1 MVYLFLFVFC
11 SFVIEAALI
20 KTEVHQRERERERER
35 EEKEVKWHY
44 NVKGS
49 FTLEKY
55 NNKGNYIYEKFI
67 IFNYNVIF
75 TVIKMKKSD
84 SKDKDYKHYSTEQN
98 SYIGQ
103 DKVHNLINK
112 HL

>member
-11 SFVIEAALI
+11 LFVIEPAII
-20 KTEVHQRERERERER
+20 KTEVHQRERER

-44 NVKGS
+44 NVQGS

-67 IFNYNVIF
+67 IFNYNIIF

-84 SKDKDYKHYSTEQN
+84 SKDKDYKHCSTEQN
-98 SYIGQ
+98 SYTGQ
-103 DKVHNLINK
+103 DKAPNLINK

>member
-1 MVYLFLFVFC
+1 M
-11 SFVIEAALI
+11 
-20 KTEVHQRERERERER
+20 
-35 EEKEVKWHY
+35 KWHY

-67 IFNYNVIF
+67 IFNYNIIF

-84 SKDKDYKHYSTEQN
+84 SKDKDYKHCSTEQN

>member
-1 MVYLFLFVFC
+1 MFVC
-11 SFVIEAALI
+11 YWGCPNKDWGSSA
-20 KTEVHQRERERERER
+20 REREREGERERGRERDR

-67 IFNYNVIF
+67 IFNYNIIF

-84 SKDKDYKHYSTEQN
+84 SKDKDYKHCSTEQN